1 MLVTPFGVVW
11 LENLATTLPT
21 FENPGRPGL
30 RAPSRP
36 LASCLDGGKEA
47 GDYWPFVGG
56 KFDCVHGKLLK
67 EVNGSAD
74 VVILEKNFHHVKG

>member
-1 MLVTPFGVVW
+1 MTPFGVVC

-30 RAPSRP
+30 RTPSCP
-36 LASCLDGGKEA
+36 LASRFDRGEEA
-47 GDYWPFVGG
+47 GDNWPFVGG

-67 EVNGSAD
+67 EVNGSVD
-74 VVILEKNFHHVKG
+74 VVIIGIDKHLHK